1 MKYLLL
7 ATALALL
14 SPAPT
19 ALADCESDKAEILK
33 ATAATA
39 PIRRFSN
46 YLDKGAPDH
55 TVTRD
60 FSPPDQIKEVSVS
73 RGGNFVST
81 VLVSGKTAWSSVK
94 SSDTA
99 ERPPYEYDGSA
110 FLPDTLL
117 FRLPPAPATECSNDG
132 AEIKLVW
139 KSTDGKDQQQYTAR
153 ADAKTHVLIAVDGF
167 QKDEK
172 GNIGYEEHTTFSSIP
187 AFTNSP
193 LAGAVKLDSGPK
205 YAKAS
210 DVDPVIPMPPDAVK
224 IRYSKGIDL
233 NFETPQKLSALV
245 DFYRGKYKSMGWKEE
260 DARSKENYFEAKFRD
275 TNIGWVMFEAKE
287 LNGSTQVFVGG
298 PYPKK

>member
-1 MKYLLL
+1 MRYLLL
-7 ATALALL
+7 ATALVLL
-14 SPAPT
+14 PPASF

-33 ATAATA
+33 ASAAAA

-60 FSPPDQIKEVSVS
+60 FSPPDQIKEVSES
-73 RGGNFVST
+73 KGSKFVST

-94 SSDTA
+94 SPGAADQ
-99 ERPPYEYDGSA
+99 PPSEYDGSSY
-110 FLPDTLL
+110 LPDTLQ

-132 AEIKLVW
+132 TEIKLVW
-139 KSTDGKDQQQYTAR
+139 KSTDGKNQQQFTAR

-167 QKDEK
+167 LKDEK

-193 LAGAVKLDSGPK
+193 PAGAVKLDSGLK
-205 YAKAS
+205 YAKVD
-210 DVDPVIPMPPDAVK
+210 DVDPAIPMPPDAAK

-233 NFETPQKLSALV
+233 NFETPQRLSTLV

-260 DARSKENYFEAKFRD
+260 DARSKEHYFEAKFRD
-275 TNIGWVMFEAKE
+275 AQVGWVMFEAKE
-287 LNGSTQVFVGG
+287 LDGVTQVFVGG
-298 PYPKK
+298 PYPKN